1 MEFSQWK
8 ILEETEKSIKKFIRN
23 LKGLWIAKKKRKEK
37 KKNGRLTLFDF
48 KTYYKAV
55 VIKIILA

>member
-1 MEFSQWK
+1 MEPQGT
-8 ILEETEKSIKKFIRN
+8 LNCKK
-23 LKGLWIAKKKRKEK
+23 KKKRKEK